1 MGTMGCLGYLSLV
14 ALLSC
19 GIQGASLPYQNGYQ
33 LHLNQ
38 KGVRMDLAMKDLNPL
53 VGGKA
58 HVELPISS
66 IWKMLEVD
74 AQLLKPI
81 IKTLEKTTL
90 PVWKLV
96 DVEAPFLK
104 PLIIA
109 MERNTLGRI
118 YDVMTVKADMTFNA
132 EEILKGIF
140 NVAVDYT
147 LVHKDGTEEKATLLI
162 QGKNESGKLVTSMEI
177 IPKNNAVMPEKK
189 IFFPLEMIF
198 TCNWPSAHTLTI
210 KGDFGKIFLN
220 IANNMNEVSV
230 RGVLEYLGQQYK
242 YSTILSISEKMFTV
256 TFQEPSK
263 ELYDVVMKVKMLNGF
278 PMLEITGNIP
288 TFQYFTA
295 GDFKTE
301 VIVNSWL
308 NYEIKHTFHG
318 VEMLRLTVDMLN
330 GFPRMEITGKIPAF
344 KYLKAGAFKTE
355 VIVNSWLNYEM
366 KHTFNGVE
374 MLRATFGMLNGF
386 PRIEITGKMPNI
398 KYFTAGDFK
407 TEVIATSWLNYEI
420 KHTFNGVEMLR
431 LTFGMLNGFPR
442 MEITGKM
449 PTIKYFTA
457 GDFRAEV
464 IVNSWFNYEIK
475 HTFNGVE
482 MLRLTFQMLNGF
494 PRIEITGY
502 LPTTPLFTAGVFKS
516 QLIVK
521 SLYKYEI
528 KHIFKGMEILNL
540 KIALINGKMEM
551 IMKYGQTHK
560 THIVLEYEYLKWIK
574 ILLPTTNTWLSKDLG
589 VETHY
594 QPTNE
599 AKQYEGGNIKIVAKH
614 DNMPIMNIGGYYGL
628 TLDSSKY
635 EILLNDF
642 YINLLN
648 KDTLLFDGVAFSE
661 LKFYGKI
668 LLDRLSM
675 NDLMPKIALEAKIHK
690 DEQKVF
696 HYLLTTFETPCK
708 LHIFFPYLF
717 KNILSM
723 TQEHIEIIHEHVVLE
738 NKQVISTLCNLTNK
752 KIITKV
758 TPTMMSLELFDG
770 EVSLVKYVT
779 ELTKIDVGRNSML
792 LEGNKIVQF
801 NAYQPWFLPAILGF
815 TQLKTK
821 FHLEVVDKAEG
832 KININ
837 VAVIKD
843 TTELLNAVV
852 NNVEAPYM
860 IVVRAPGLPLEMKV
874 DYKQSAKVWDVK
886 INNESYLKVRQF
898 VPYMLVLKAP
908 VLPLVMRIDYE
919 LSTKVWDVKINTKSY
934 LKVRQTV
941 ANKVEVV
948 LNGLPLFRVALLA
961 KELRIT
967 TIMNYVPEITTAV
980 TLKSFSLFQNTLGI
994 EVMVGKI
1001 SHKTLLGWNIN
1012 ILRKAFVD
1020 VKVIGSGTELLGDYE
1035 VFRHLNWNIVNLK
1048 NIDVEW
1054 TGKVMCT
1061 ALKVFKTPMVT
1072 EGKLLFKD
1080 FVVDIKTVEKLMDV
1094 PYTLIF
1100 KSHPLTVALLPF
1112 FMYP

>member
-1 MGTMGCLGYLSLV
+1 MG
-14 ALLSC
+14 
-19 GIQGASLPYQNGYQ
+19 
-33 LHLNQ
+33 
-38 KGVRMDLAMKDLNPL
+38 
-53 VGGKA
+53 
-58 HVELPISS
+58 
-66 IWKMLEVD
+66 
-74 AQLLKPI
+74 
-81 IKTLEKTTL
+81 
-90 PVWKLV
+90 
-96 DVEAPFLK
+96 
-104 PLIIA
+104 
-109 MERNTLGRI
+109 
-118 YDVMTVKADMTFNA
+118 
-132 EEILKGIF
+132 
-140 NVAVDYT
+140 
-147 LVHKDGTEEKATLLI
+147 EKATLLI

-177 IPKNNAVMPEKK
+177 IPKNNVVMPEKK
-189 IFFPLEMIF
+189 ILFPLEMIF

-242 YSTILSISEKMFTV
+242 YSTILSIKDKMFTV
-256 TFQEPSK
+256 TLQEPSK

-278 PMLEITGNIP
+278 PMIEITGKMP

-301 VIVNSWL
+301 VIVNSL
-308 NYEIKHTFHG
+308 
-318 VEMLRLTVDMLN
+318 
-330 GFPRMEITGKIPAF
+330 
-344 KYLKAGAFKTE
+344 
-355 VIVNSWLNYEM
+355 
-366 KHTFNGVE
+366 
-374 MLRATFGMLNGF
+374 
-386 PRIEITGKMPNI
+386 
-398 KYFTAGDFK
+398 
-407 TEVIATSWLNYEI
+407 LNYEI

-431 LTFGMLNGFPR
+431 ATFGMLNGFPR

-457 GDFRAEV
+457 GDFKTEV

-482 MLRLTFQMLNGF
+482 MLKLTFQMLNGF

-551 IMKYGQTHK
+551 MMKYGQTHK
-560 THIVLEYEYLKWIK
+560 THIVLEYEYLRWIK

-589 VETHY
+589 VEMHY

-599 AKQYEGGNIKIVAKH
+599 EKLIEGGNIKVVAKS
-614 DNMPIMNIGGYYGL
+614 DNMPVMKFGGYYGL
-628 TLDSSKY
+628 TLDSQKF

-642 YINLLN
+642 YINLVN
-648 KDTLLFDGVAFSE
+648 NEIMLFDGIPFSE

-668 LLDRLSM
+668 ALHHLNM
-675 NDLMPKIALEAKIHK
+675 NVMSCHAMSCHLNLKTMIPKIALEAKIHK

-696 HYLLTTFETPCK
+696 HYLLTTMETPCK
-708 LHIFFPYLF
+708 VHIFFPYVF
-717 KNILSM
+717 QNILGLA
-723 TQEHIEIIHEHVVLE
+723 QEHMEITHEHVVLGK
-738 NKQVISTLCNLTNK
+738 KQVITTLCNLTTK

-779 ELTKIDVGRNSML
+779 ELTKIDVGKNSLL

-801 NAYQPWFLPAILGF
+801 NAYHPWFLSAILGF
-815 TQLKTK
+815 NQLKTK
-821 FHLEVVDKAEG
+821 FHLEVVDKAER

-837 VAVIKD
+837 VAVFKD

-852 NNVEAPYM
+852 NNVEVPYM
-860 IVVRAPGLPLEMKV
+860 IVVKAPVLPLEMKV

-886 INNESYLKVRQF
+886 IN
-898 VPYMLVLKAP
+898 
-908 VLPLVMRIDYE
+908 
-919 LSTKVWDVKINTKSY
+919 TKSY
-934 LKVRQTV
+934 LKVRPTV
-941 ANKVEVV
+941 ANEVEVV
-948 LNGLPLFRVALLA
+948 LTGVPLFRVALLA

-967 TIMNYVPEITTAV
+967 TILKDLPEITTAV
-980 TLKSFSLFQNTLGI
+980 TLKTFSLFQNTLGI
-994 EVMVGKI
+994 QVMAGKI

-1012 ILRKAFVD
+1012 MLRKAFVD

-1035 VFRHLNWNIVNLK
+1035 GFRHLNWNIVNLK
-1048 NIDVEW
+1048 NIDLEW
-1054 TGKVMCT
+1054 TGKVLCT
-1061 ALKVFKTPMVT
+1061 GLKFFKTPMVT

-1080 FVVDIKTVEKLMDV
+1080 YVVDVKMVEKLMDV

-1112 FMYP
+1112 FQYP

>member
-1 MGTMGCLGYLSLV
+1 M
-14 ALLSC
+14 
-19 GIQGASLPYQNGYQ
+19 
-33 LHLNQ
+33 
-38 KGVRMDLAMKDLNPL
+38 
-53 VGGKA
+53 GKA

-66 IWKMLEVD
+66 VWKMLEVD
-74 AQLLKPI
+74 AQLVKPI
-81 IKTLEKTTL
+81 INTLEKTTL

-104 PLIIA
+104 PIIIA
-109 MERNTLGRI
+109 LEKNTLGRI

-140 NVAVDYT
+140 NVAVDFT

-162 QGKNESGKLVTSMEI
+162 QGKNESGKHVTSLEI
-177 IPKNNAVMPEKK
+177 IPKNNVVMPEKK

-242 YSTILSISEKMFTV
+242 YSTILSIKDKMFTV
-256 TFQEPSK
+256 TLQEPSK

-330 GFPRMEITGKIPAF
+330 GFPRMEITGKIPAV

-355 VIVNSWLNYEM
+355 VIVNSWLNYDM

-386 PRIEITGKMPNI
+386 PRMEITGKMPTF

-407 TEVIATSWLNYEI
+407 TEMIVKSWL
-420 KHTFNGVEMLR
+420 
-431 LTFGMLNGFPR
+431 
-442 MEITGKM
+442 
-449 PTIKYFTA
+449 
-457 GDFRAEV
+457 
-464 IVNSWFNYEIK
+464 NYEIK

-494 PRIEITGY
+494 PMIEITGN

-521 SLYKYEI
+521 SLYNYEI

-551 IMKYGQTHK
+551 MMKYGQTHK
-560 THIVLEYEYLKWIK
+560 THIVLEYEFLRWIK
-574 ILLPTTNTWLSKDLG
+574 ILLPTTNTWLSKDLR
-589 VETHY
+589 VEMHY

-599 AKQYEGGNIKIVAKH
+599 EKLLDGGNIKIVAKS
-614 DNMPIMNIGGYYGL
+614 DNMPVMKFGGYYGL
-628 TLDSSKY
+628 TLDSTKY

-648 KDTLLFDGVAFSE
+648 NEIMLFDGITFSE

-668 LLDRLSM
+668 ALHHLNINVIDYLNLKTM
-675 NDLMPKIALEAKIHK
+675 IPKIALEAKIHK
-690 DEQKVF
+690 DEQEVF
-696 HYLLTTFETPCK
+696 HYLLSTMETPCK
-708 LHIFFPYLF
+708 VHIFFPYVF
-717 KNILSM
+717 QNILSLA
-723 TQEHIEIIHEHVVLE
+723 QEHIEFTHEHVVLG
-738 NKQVISTLCNLTNK
+738 NKQVITPLCNLTTK

-758 TPTMMSLELFDG
+758 TPTLMSFELFDG

-801 NAYQPWFLPAILGF
+801 TGYQPWFLPAILKF
-815 TQLKTK
+815 NQLKTK
-821 FHLEVVDKAEG
+821 FHLEVVDKAER

-837 VAVIKD
+837 VAVFKD

-852 NNVEAPYM
+852 NNVEVPYM
-860 IVVRAPGLPLEMKV
+860 IVVKAPILPLEMKV
-874 DYKQSAKVWDVK
+874 DYKQSSKVWDVK
-886 INNESYLKVRQF
+886 INNESYLKVRQS
-898 VPYMLVLKAP
+898 VPYMIVLKAP

-934 LKVRQTV
+934 LKVRPTV
-941 ANKVEVV
+941 ANELEVV
-948 LNGLPLFRVALLA
+948 LTGIPLFRVALLA

-967 TIMNYVPEITTAV
+967 TIMKYLPEITTAV
-980 TLKSFSLFQNTLGI
+980 TLKSFSLFQNTLGV
-994 EVMVGKI
+994 EFMVGKI

-1012 ILRKAFVD
+1012 MLRKAFVD

-1048 NIDVEW
+1048 NIDFEW

-1061 ALKVFKTPMVT
+1061 GLKVLKTPLVT

-1080 FVVDIKTVEKLMDV
+1080 FVVDMKMVEKLMDV

-1100 KSHPLTVALLPF
+1100 KSHPLTVAFLPF
-1112 FMYP
+1112 FQYP